1 MTKVPSILEQIRA
14 RRLQLGFRQSDM
26 QTRIGV
32 SRQQYQRIEAKGNPR
47 LDTLELITKGLNAEL
62 MLIPNEKLTAVQ
74 AVLAGRETVPTGSGD
89 PEDDDLVS
97 NPCDGLLGDSE

>member
-1 MTKVPSILEQIRA
+1 MTKVPSILEQVKA

-47 LDTLELITKGLNAEL
+47 LETLELITKGLNAEL

-74 AVLAGRETVPTGSGD
+74 ALLAGRETRRVPPVD
-89 PEDDDLVS
+89 PGDDDLVS
-97 NPCDGLLGDSE
+97 NPWKGMLGDSE